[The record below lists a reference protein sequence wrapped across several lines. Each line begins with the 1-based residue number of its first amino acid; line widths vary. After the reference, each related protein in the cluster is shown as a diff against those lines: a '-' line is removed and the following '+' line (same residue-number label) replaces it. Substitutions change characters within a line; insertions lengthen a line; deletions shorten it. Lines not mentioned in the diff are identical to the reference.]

1 MQFKIISNLFLL
13 LPKHKSTLLICLL
26 QLFMCVL
33 WILLQLAVVFM
44 YWDLPPL
51 EKRRSNDGPKLN
63 RENTQGLLEEED
75 EGEEEVKPLMSSH
88 ELVGSYGSVVTS
100 HRCKKHTT
108 SFSST
113 SLNHIH
119 SPPAS
124 PENSH
129 SQKALPPF
137 RNTSIFRGN
146 WLL

>member
-1 MQFKIISNLFLL
+1 MLL
-13 LPKHKSTLLICLL
+13 LPKYKLTLFCLL

-33 WILLQLAVVFM
+33 WILLQVAVVFM

-51 EKRRSNDGPKLN
+51 EKRRANDGPKLN
-63 RENTQGLLEEED
+63 RGKTTQGPLDDED

-100 HRCKKHTT
+100 HRCKNHTT
-108 SFSST
+108 SFSSA

-129 SQKALPPF
+129 SQKALPPS
-137 RNTSIFRGN
+137 RNTGIFRGN